1 MTLTTLEKETIWN
14 LLTKYDAYVD
24 RGFKEFERLTKS
36 LSMLLKGE
44 LSNNDLL
51 IIGSFLSNN
60 TMNKVDSS
68 RLDKIIGVEVDNL
81 YFILS

>member
-14 LLTKYDAYVD
+14 LLEKYDTLVD

-51 IIGSFLSNN
+51 TMGSFLSNN

-68 RLDKIIGVEVDNL
+68 RLDKIIGAEVDNL

>member
-14 LLTKYDAYVD
+14 LLTKYDTLVD

-51 IIGSFLSNN
+51 TIGSFLSNN

-68 RLDKIIGVEVDNL
+68 RLDKIIGSEVDNL

>member
-14 LLTKYDAYVD
+14 LLEKYDTYID

-51 IIGSFLSNN
+51 TIGSFLSNN

-68 RLDKIIGVEVDNL
+68 RLDKIIGAEVDNL